1 MRRRSASARRADGAP
16 AQAETFL
23 PARSEAAMALAMA
36 DARVDAAKTWFWR
49 LRAEDAARVRALQAE
64 RAVVAAAAGRADAD
78 WARHVRAARKQLGVW
93 SDAGVREARKQFWCV
108 RRAPVAV
115 CAAARSS
122 GACAAATRRADWR
135 RFAAQ
140 QARV

>member
-1 MRRRSASARRADGAP
+1 
-16 AQAETFL
+16 
-23 PARSEAAMALAMA
+23 MALAMV

-108 RRAPVAV
+108 RPSTCRGGVR
-115 CAAARSS
+115 C
-122 GACAAATRRADWR
+122 C
-135 RFAAQ
+135 
-140 QARV
+140 